1 MCVYGVCVVGS
12 HSGRARSS
20 AAGLW
25 RVAVLAGDLL
35 LHPAVLRVQCAGS
48 AQPAL
53 EHLEV
58 RSQGPI

>member
-1 MCVYGVCVVGS
+1 MCVYGVCFVGS
-12 HSGRARSS
+12 RSGCERSS

-25 RVAVLAGDLL
+25 RVTGLAGDLRL
-35 LHPAVLRVQCAGS
+35 QPAAVRVQCAGS

-58 RSQGPI
+58 RG